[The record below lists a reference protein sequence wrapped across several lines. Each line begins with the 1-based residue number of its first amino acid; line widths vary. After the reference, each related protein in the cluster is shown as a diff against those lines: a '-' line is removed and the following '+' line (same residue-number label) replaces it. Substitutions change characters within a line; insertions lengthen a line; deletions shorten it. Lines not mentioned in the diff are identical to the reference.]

1 MIQQLLPGTHY
12 SLMLSESCPSK
23 TNLESH
29 SSEGDKQTSLYVKI
43 AAFRWVNTAIVITI
57 ITPFTSTLA
66 AENGLI
72 TQIAALYFAEIV
84 TTNGIQLADPM
95 GKCWPYLRSYFVGFV
110 LWVLLMT
117 LFCLFFPRSCQT
129 SLPGTQG
136 EDTRCD
142 EFELRRR
149 DSGTCGTVRFW
160 LLI

>member
-1 MIQQLLPGTHY
+1 M
-12 SLMLSESCPSK
+12 
-23 TNLESH
+23 
-29 SSEGDKQTSLYVKI
+29 
-43 AAFRWVNTAIVITI
+43 ITI

-95 GKCWPYLRSYFVGFV
+95 GKCAGRVCVATVLCGVRVVGPSHDMLCFFFSRSRQTA
-110 LWVLLMT
+110 LL
-117 LFCLFFPRSCQT
+117 
-129 SLPGTQG
+129 GTQG

-149 DSGTCGTVRFW
+149 DSGTCGTVRCW
-160 LLI
+160 LLIDPAILRKRFCHELNSFNPCFSS